1 MELSDLLLIERYKL
15 GDIVAFDLLMNKYEK
30 KIYNYCYRMLNNFE
44 EAKDLTQE
52 IFVKVFKNIEKFRG
66 ESSFYTWL
74 YRIAHNLAIDFIRKR
89 SRENV
94 VSNDQVIYEDGPA
107 TRDFIDMNLNP
118 EMLAADK
125 ERKELVIYAINKLL
139 PEYKEV
145 IVLRDIQGL
154 SVEETAKILK
164 CAEGTVKS
172 RLHRAR
178 FALKNIWKSMFEEDK
193 KVVGRE
199 EMKDGGEAK

>member
-15 GDIVAFDLLMNKYEK
+15 GDMVAFDLLMNKYEK
-30 KIYNYCYRMLNNFE
+30 KIYNYCYRMLNSFE

-52 IFVKVFKNIEKFRG
+52 IFVKVFRNIDKFRG
-66 ESSFYTWL
+66 EASFYTWL
-74 YRIAHNLAIDFIRKR
+74 YRIAHNLVIDFIRKR

-94 VSNDQVIYEDGPA
+94 VNQDQIIYENGPV
-107 TRDFIDMNLNP
+107 TKDFVDMNLNP
-118 EMLAADK
+118 EMLAVDK
-125 ERKELVIYAINKLL
+125 ERKELIVYAINKLL

-154 SVEETAKILK
+154 SVEEAAKTLK
-164 CAEGTVKS
+164 CAQGTVKS

-178 FALKNIWKSMFEEDK
+178 FALKNIWKSMFDESKNRVDRGEI
-193 KVVGRE
+193 R
-199 EMKDGGEAK
+199 DGGELK